1 MACAPSSLI
10 LAKHFSPLSKTLAG
24 KSKQGVISIM
34 DNQTKDDLKTSTL
47 LATGTLTQFA
57 LLKSMTQSKT
67 LTVMVIIGT
76 ILFGGL
82 ALFLLKMSGA

>member
-1 MACAPSSLI
+1 L
-10 LAKHFSPLSKTLAG
+10 PLNEALAG

-34 DNQTKDDLKTSTL
+34 DNQTKDDLKTTAL

-57 LLKSMTQSKT
+57 LLKSMSQSKT
-67 LTVMVIIGT
+67 LTVMVIIGA

>member
-1 MACAPSSLI
+1 
-10 LAKHFSPLSKTLAG
+10 
-24 KSKQGVISIM
+24 M
-34 DNQTKDDLKTSTL
+34 DNQTKDDLKTSAL

-67 LTVMVIIGT
+67 LTGMVIIGA

-82 ALFLLKMSGA
+82 VMFLINMAGA

>member
-1 MACAPSSLI
+1 
-10 LAKHFSPLSKTLAG
+10 
-24 KSKQGVISIM
+24 M
-34 DNQTKDDLKTSTL
+34 DNQTKNNLKTNVL

-67 LTVMVIIGT
+67 LTAMIVVGV

-82 ALFLLKMSGA
+82 TMFLFKMSG

>member
-1 MACAPSSLI
+1 
-10 LAKHFSPLSKTLAG
+10 
-24 KSKQGVISIM
+24 M
-34 DNQTKDDLKTSTL
+34 DNQTKDDLKTGAL

-67 LTVMVIIGT
+67 LTIMVIVGA

-82 ALFLLKMSGA
+82 ALFLFKMSGA

>member
-1 MACAPSSLI
+1 MPISEA
-10 LAKHFSPLSKTLAG
+10 LAG

-34 DNQTKDDLKTSTL
+34 DNQTKDDLKTSAL

-67 LTVMVIIGT
+67 LTVMVIIGA

-82 ALFLLKMSGA
+82 ALFLLKMSGT

>member
-1 MACAPSSLI
+1 VSL
-10 LAKHFSPLSKTLAG
+10 ALAG
-24 KSKQGVISIM
+24 KSKQGVLLTM
-34 DNQTKDDLKTSTL
+34 DNQTKDDLKTSAL

-67 LTVMVIIGT
+67 LTIMVIVGA

-82 ALFLLKMSGA
+82 ALFLFKMSGA

>member
-1 MACAPSSLI
+1 
-10 LAKHFSPLSKTLAG
+10 
-24 KSKQGVISIM
+24 M
-34 DNQTKDDLKTSTL
+34 DNQTKDDLKAGAL

-67 LTVMVIIGT
+67 LTIMVIVGA

-82 ALFLLKMSGA
+82 ALFLFKMSGA